1 VCIAPVLKKVFV
13 VVSEGEITRRIDAI
27 RKKMGETGLR
37 VLIVFSQ
44 VVLGE
49 KAAVRYIS
57 NYRLLTRKDYLVLP
71 LSGDP
76 MLVVPTLGQK
86 LSALQSSWVK
96 DIGSGGDTLGMIQEI
111 TEKIRK
117 DGDENAPIG
126 IAGLNG
132 MPYEDY
138 ELLKKGL
145 PQARFSDASELL
157 NNIRA
162 VKSDEEIEMV
172 RATTKI
178 ADDAYGIL
186 IDILRPGIDELEAIA
201 EVNRYLT
208 LRGVEDTLILTSKG
222 RSFPCFI
229 APPGPY
235 TFKEGDHYVFSIE
248 ISGPGGYWS
257 QIVRPFCLGKPSAGY
272 EKLFHVGKRAL
283 DAGVSNLMPGAK
295 IGDVARIISSEARNA
310 GFKTG
315 VWSGHGM
322 GMDLGDSIGIF
333 EDSTLELKEGMV
345 ITVHPHI
352 LTEDRKEGLLLG
364 DTFVI
369 GQNGAQNLSR
379 TSCELKCL

>member
-1 VCIAPVLKKVFV
+1 VIVSDNEIA
-13 VVSEGEITRRIDAI
+13 RRIGVI
-27 RKKMGETGLR
+27 KEEMIEKGLHA
-37 VLIVFSQ
+37 LIVFSQ

-86 LSALQSSWVK
+86 LSALQVSWIQDVR
-96 DIGSGGDTLGMIQEI
+96 SGGDTLGMIREI

-117 DGDENAPIG
+117 DGNENAPIG
-126 IAGLNG
+126 IVGLDG
-132 MPYEDY
+132 MPHEDY

-145 PQARFSDASELL
+145 PQARFSEASELL
-157 NNIRA
+157 NSIRA

-172 RATTKI
+172 MATTEI
-178 ADDAYGIL
+178 ADISYEIL
-186 IDILRPGIDELEAIA
+186 VDILRPGVDELQAIS
-201 EVNRYLT
+201 EVNRFLT

-257 QIVRPFCLGKPSAGY
+257 QVVRPLCLGRPSPVY
-272 EKLFHVGKRAL
+272 EKLFDVGKRAL
-283 DAGVSNLMPGAK
+283 DAGVSNLIPGAR

-322 GMDLGDSIGIF
+322 GMDLGDGIGIF
-333 EDSTLELKEGMV
+333 EDSTFELREGMV

-352 LTEDRKEGLLLG
+352 LTEDGKEGLLLG

-369 GQNGAQNLSR
+369 GQNGARNLSR
-379 TSCELKCL
+379 TVCELKRL

>member
-1 VCIAPVLKKVFV
+1 MAASDREIA
-13 VVSEGEITRRIDAI
+13 RRIGAI
-27 RKKMGETGLR
+27 KERMREKGLQA
-37 VLIVFSQ
+37 LIVFSQ
-44 VVLGE
+44 VILGE

-86 LSALQSSWVK
+86 LSALQVSWIQDVR
-96 DIGSGGDTLGMIQEI
+96 SGGDTLGMIREI
-111 TEKIRK
+111 TERIRK
-117 DGDENAPIG
+117 DGNENAPIG

-145 PQARFSDASELL
+145 PQARFSEASELL
-157 NNIRA
+157 NSIRA

-172 RATTKI
+172 RATTEM
-178 ADDAYGIL
+178 ADVSYEIL
-186 IDILRPGIDELEAIA
+186 IDILRPGMNELEAIG
-201 EVNRYLT
+201 EVNRFLT

-257 QIVRPFCLGKPSAGY
+257 QIVRPFCLGRPSPGY
-272 EKLFHVGKRAL
+272 EKLFDVGKRAL
-283 DAGVSNLMPGAK
+283 DAGVSNLIPGAK
-295 IGDVARIISSEARNA
+295 IKDVARIISSEARNA

-322 GMDLGDSIGIF
+322 GMDLGDGIGIF

-352 LTEDRKEGLLLG
+352 LTEDGKEGLLLG

-369 GQNGAQNLSR
+369 DQNGARNLSR
-379 TSCELKCL
+379 TKCELKCL

>member
-1 VCIAPVLKKVFV
+1 MHEK
-13 VVSEGEITRRIDAI
+13 
-27 RKKMGETGLR
+27 GLSS
-37 VLIVFSQ
+37 LIIFSQ

-86 LSALQSSWVK
+86 LSALQVSWIQDVR
-96 DIGSGGDTLGMIQEI
+96 SGGDTAGMIREI
-111 TEKIRK
+111 VAKIRQ
-117 DGDENAPIG
+117 DGNENAAIG
-126 IAGLNG
+126 IVGLNN

-145 PQARFSDASELL
+145 PQARFSEASELL
-157 NNIRA
+157 NSIRA

-172 RATTKI
+172 RETTEI
-178 ADDAYGIL
+178 ADASYELL
-186 IDILRPGIDELEAIA
+186 IDILRPGVDELQAIA
-201 EVNRYLT
+201 EVNRFLT

-235 TFKEGDHYVFSIE
+235 IFKEGDHYVFSIE
-248 ISGPGGYWS
+248 IAGPGGYWS
-257 QIVRPFCLGKPSAGY
+257 QIVRPFCLGRPSSGY
-272 EKLFHVGKRAL
+272 EKLFDVGKRAL
-283 DAGVSNLMPGAK
+283 DAGVSSLMAGAK

-322 GMDLGDSIGIF
+322 GMDLGDGIGIF
-333 EDSTLELKEGMV
+333 EDSTLELKEGMI

-352 LTEDRKEGLLLG
+352 LTEDGKEGLLLG

-369 GQNGAQNLSR
+369 GQNGARNLSR
-379 TSCELKCL
+379 TICELKCL

>member
-1 VCIAPVLKKVFV
+1 L
-13 VVSEGEITRRIDAI
+13 VSDGEIARRI
-27 RKKMGETGLR
+27 GLIKEGMTER
-37 VLIVFSQ
+37 GLKTLIVFSQ

-86 LSALQSSWVK
+86 LSALQVSWIQDVR
-96 DIGSGGDTLGMIQEI
+96 SGGDTHGMIREI

-117 DGDENAPIG
+117 DGNENAPIG

-132 MPYEDY
+132 MSHEDY

-145 PQARFSDASELL
+145 PQARFSEASELL
-157 NNIRA
+157 NSIRA

-172 RATTKI
+172 RATTEI
-178 ADDAYGIL
+178 ADVSYEIL
-186 IDILRPGIDELEAIA
+186 IDILRPGVDELEAIA
-201 EVNRYLT
+201 EVNRFLT

-229 APPGPY
+229 APPGSY
-235 TFKEGDHYVFSIE
+235 TFKEGDRYVFSIE

-257 QIVRPFCLGKPSAGY
+257 QIVRPFCLGRPSPGY
-272 EKLFHVGKRAL
+272 EKLFHIGKRAL
-283 DAGVSNLMPGAK
+283 DAGVSNLIPGAK
-295 IGDVARIISSEARNA
+295 IRDVARAISSEARNG

-322 GMDLGDSIGIF
+322 GMDLGDGVGIF

-352 LTEDRKEGLLLG
+352 LTEDGKEGLLLG

-379 TSCELKCL
+379 TNCELKCL